1 MFYNKHNLIYGEP
14 KMTPR
19 EQLIATLDELTEA
32 QIEVMLSYAQALQ
45 SPELPAEYDPDN
57 DPAIGFLNDDY
68 DEANDPTI
76 GFISG
81 PTDVSERTKDI
92 LTKR

>member
-1 MFYNKHNLIYGEP
+1 
-14 KMTPR
+14 MTPR